1 MTQAAVQDVRPLVV
15 TRTESTPVVRMSE
28 RYWALHFQPSE
39 HDGLTATPVPFRECL
54 PFMTKHYAELFRTEP
69 NRFFEEKMT
78 DAKLRYLAEC
88 DAFLF
93 RKNGVDVGM
102 CVCNPIDWASYY
114 IRTYALLPEVRGRD
128 FSVPFLRGVFRQL
141 RAAGVNRVEADT
153 SPTNIAVQRVLGALG
168 MFVTSTVSSE
178 RWGLILHLTGFLD
191 EEADRAFRRQFLHV
205 AGEPVGC
212 PDVVSNNKKGG
223 GP

>member
-1 MTQAAVQDVRPLVV
+1 MTLAAVHDVRPPAAA
-15 TRTESTPVVRMSE
+15 RKEPVATTRMSE
-28 RYWALHFQPSE
+28 RYWGLHFAPSE
-39 HDGLTATPVPFRECL
+39 HGGLTAIPVPFREGL
-54 PFMTKHYAELFRTEP
+54 PFITKHYGELFQTQSD
-69 NRFFEEKMT
+69 RFFDEKMT

-93 RKNGVDVGM
+93 RQNGVDVGV

-128 FSVPFLRGVFRQL
+128 FSVPFLRDVFRQL
-141 RAAGVNRVEADT
+141 RAVGVQRVEAET

-168 MFVTSTVSSE
+168 MFVTSTVNTD
-178 RWGLILHLTGFLD
+178 RWGLVLRLTGFLD

-205 AGEPVGC
+205 PGEPGGC
-212 PDVVSNNKKGG
+212 PDPFRNDKKGVR
-223 GP
+223 P